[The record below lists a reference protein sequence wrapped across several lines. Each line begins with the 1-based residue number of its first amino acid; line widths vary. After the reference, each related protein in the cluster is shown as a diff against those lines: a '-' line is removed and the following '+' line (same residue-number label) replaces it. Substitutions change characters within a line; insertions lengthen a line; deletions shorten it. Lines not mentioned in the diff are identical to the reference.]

1 MTVNFLHV
9 NDGNYFVTV
18 CFYRIPIAIT
28 ASRKFVRMGRKFYL
42 FVYYVELINT
52 KLWMVEEGVALNEGL
67 EIWMME
73 GKIRRG
79 I

>member
-1 MTVNFLHV
+1 
-9 NDGNYFVTV
+9 
-18 CFYRIPIAIT
+18 
-28 ASRKFVRMGRKFYL
+28 
-42 FVYYVELINT
+42 
-52 KLWMVEEGVALNEGL
+52 MVEEGVALNESL